1 MNRNILFL
9 LFFVCFASIPPE
21 ARAQALGSNL
31 DSIVAVVDEDI
42 ILRSEL
48 DQALNGIR
56 RQYAGRENQLPP
68 ADVLER
74 QVLERLTLVRLQ
86 LQRAEA
92 TGVRVTDTEVDDGI
106 NRILRQNKMDLAMLQ
121 RQLLADGF
129 SLAEFRKTMREEI
142 MVQKLRQRVVDS
154 RSDVSPSEL
163 EIAMASGAQRS
174 GEVRLSVLL
183 IGVPDGASPEQV
195 QTAREK
201 VDGVKKLIEDG
212 SMDFAAAAIR
222 YSDAPQA
229 LEGGDLGWRRYDQI
243 PPAFADLVAEMRKG
257 EVSQPLRTPSGFYLI
272 QTTDRRET
280 SQIVVT
286 EFNARKILVAITE
299 LQSEPEARREIEA
312 IHARLVKGESF
323 EKLARELSDDD
334 TTAPLGGDIGW
345 FALEGLA
352 PEFAELLSTLAD
364 GDYSKPFRDAS
375 GWLLVQRIATRQA
388 DRTEEYVRGQV
399 MESLRQRKGEDAYEQ
414 FLRQL
419 RGEAFIEYRLAK
431 AG

>member
-9 LFFVCFASIPPE
+9 LFFICFATGLPE
-21 ARAQALGSNL
+21 ARAQSLSSNL

-48 DQALNGIR
+48 DQALGGIR
-56 RQYAGRENQLPP
+56 RQYVGRENQLPP

-92 TGVRVTDTEVDDGI
+92 TGVRVTDTEIDEGI
-106 NRILRQNKMDLAMLQ
+106 NRILRQNKIDLNRLQ
-121 RQLLADGF
+121 QQLQIDGY
-129 SLAEFRKTMREEI
+129 SLAEFRRTMRDEL

-163 EIAMASGAQRS
+163 EIAMASGAQRT

-183 IGVPDGASPEQV
+183 IGVPDGASAEQV
-195 QTAREK
+195 QVAREK
-201 VDGVKKLIEDG
+201 VEGVKKLIDDG

-229 LEGGDLGWRRYDQI
+229 LEGGDLGWRRFDQI
-243 PPAFADLVAEMRKG
+243 PPAFADIVAEMDKG
-257 EVSQPLRTPSGFYLI
+257 DVSQPLRTPSGFYLI
-272 QTTDRRET
+272 SATDRRET
-280 SQIVVT
+280 SQVVVT
-286 EFNARKILVAITE
+286 EFNARKILVQITE
-299 LQSEPEARREIEA
+299 LQTEAEA
-312 IHARLVKGESF
+312 KRDIDAIYARLEKGEEF
-323 EKLARELSDDD
+323 DKLARELSEDDS
-334 TTAPLGGDIGW
+334 TAPLGGDIGW
-345 FALEGLA
+345 FALESLA
-352 PEFAELLSTLAD
+352 PEFAELMSTLKD
-364 GDYSKPFRDAS
+364 GAHSKPFRDAS
-375 GWLLVQRIATRQA
+375 GWLLVQRLGTRQA
-388 DRTEEYVRGQV
+388 DRTQEFVRGQV
-399 MESLRQRKGEDAYEQ
+399 MDSLRQRKGEEAYEQ

-431 AG
+431 AD

>member
-1 MNRNILFL
+1 MNRNT
-9 LFFVCFASIPPE
+9 LFFLFFICLAAGLPE
-21 ARAQALGSNL
+21 ARAQALGSNV

-48 DQALNGIR
+48 DQALEGIR

-92 TGVRVTDTEVDDGI
+92 TGVRVTDTEIDDGI
-106 NRILRQNKMDLAMLQ
+106 NRILQQNKIDMNRLQ
-121 RQLLADGF
+121 QQLQLDGF
-129 SLAEFRKTMREEI
+129 TLAEFRKTMREEI
-142 MVQKLRQRVVDS
+142 MVQKLRQRVIDS

-163 EIAMASGAQRS
+163 EIALASGAHRA

-183 IGVPDGASPEQV
+183 IGVPDGANPAQV

-201 VDGVKKLIEDG
+201 VEGVRKLIVDG

-222 YSDAPQA
+222 HSDAPQA
-229 LEGGDLGWRRYDQI
+229 LEGGDLGWRRFDQI
-243 PPAFADLVAEMRKG
+243 PPAFADLVAEMQKG

-272 QTTDRRET
+272 QATDRRDT
-280 SQIVVT
+280 RQIVVT
-286 EFNARKILVAITE
+286 EFNARKILVKISE
-299 LQSEPEARREIEA
+299 LQTEAEA
-312 IHARLVKGESF
+312 KRDIDAIYARLQKGESF
-323 EKLARELSDDD
+323 EKLARELSEDDA
-334 TTAPLGGDIGW
+334 TAPLGGDIGW
-345 FALEGLA
+345 FALESLA
-352 PEFAELLSTLAD
+352 PEFAELMSTLGD
-364 GDYSKPFRDAS
+364 GDHSKPFRDAS
-375 GWLLVQRIATRQA
+375 GWLLVQRLGTRQA

-399 MESLRQRKGEDAYEQ
+399 MESLRQRKGEEAYEQ

-431 AG
+431 AD